1 MGSSI
6 FQRPTAPLW
15 RGRRGDGGVRAGM
28 SRDQIGMLTKPV
40 AGAFDLDDDGMMQE
54 PIQKRGRNNGITEDL
69 APFCEAAV
77 RGQE

>member
-1 MGSSI
+1 MGSSV
-6 FQRPTAPLW
+6 FQRPTAAFW
-15 RGRRGDGGVRAGM
+15 RRWRGDGGVRARVF
-28 SRDQIGMLTKPV
+28 RDQVGVMAEPV
-40 AGAFDLDDDGMMQE
+40 AGTFDLNHDGMMQE

>member
-1 MGSSI
+1 
-6 FQRPTAPLW
+6 
-15 RGRRGDGGVRAGM
+15 
-28 SRDQIGMLTKPV
+28 MLTKPV

-77 RGQE
+77 RGKE

>member
-1 MGSSI
+1 MGTSI
-6 FQRPTAPLW
+6 FERPTAPLW
-15 RGRRGDGGVRAGM
+15 RGRRCNGGVRAGVF
-28 SRDQIGMLTKPV
+28 RDQVGVLAEPV

-77 RGQE
+77 